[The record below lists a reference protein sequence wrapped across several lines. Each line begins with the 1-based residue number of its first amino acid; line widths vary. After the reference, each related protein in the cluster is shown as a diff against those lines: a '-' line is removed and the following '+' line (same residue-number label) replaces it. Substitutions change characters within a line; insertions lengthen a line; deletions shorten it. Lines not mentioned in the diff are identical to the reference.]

1 MIKKDMLIRLIYYGS
16 PVAKAAA
23 LTLLNEKTGGELIKK
38 LWELSKKFVKD
49 GDDKN
54 EKRLKS

>member
-1 MIKKDMLIRLIYYGS
+1 MLIRLIYYGS